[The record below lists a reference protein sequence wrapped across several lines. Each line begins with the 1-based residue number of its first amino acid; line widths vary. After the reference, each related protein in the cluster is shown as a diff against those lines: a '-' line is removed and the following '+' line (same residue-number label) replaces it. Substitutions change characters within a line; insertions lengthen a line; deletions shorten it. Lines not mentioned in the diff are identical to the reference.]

1 MNMNLFGTIAAVI
14 AIVMGGMTQILGC
27 STDAVTNATVCSA
40 SWVPPQYAGYA
51 VVIFSGLAIAAK
63 LLRPG
68 GPVAGLFGQTAVV
81 VPDDRPSV
89 GTVTKSS
96 VSSPSR

>member
-14 AIVMGGMTQILGC
+14 ALIMGGMTQILGC
-27 STDAVTNATVCSA
+27 STDAATNTTVCTA
-40 SWVPPQYAGYA
+40 SWIPPQYAGYA

-63 LLRPG
+63 LFRPG
-68 GPVAGLFGQTAVV
+68 GPIAGLFGQTAVV
-81 VPDDRPSV
+81 VPDDKAGV

-96 VSSPSR
+96 VANPLK